1 MSSDSPHTEIEQ
13 MPEATSPNLVLRKAE
28 AADVPRILAFIRALA
43 EYEHEPDQV
52 VLTEA
57 ELLRDGFGP
66 APRFFCLLAEYDG
79 AEAGFALYFPIYSTW
94 RGPSIHLEDLF
105 VHPALRGKGIGK
117 ALLTR
122 VAAIALAQGCRRLQ
136 WDVLEWNTTA
146 IAFYESL
153 GAYRMM
159 DWRTMRVTG
168 DQLAALAAL
177 STESQSVE

>member
-1 MSSDSPHTEIEQ
+1 
-13 MPEATSPNLVLRKAE
+13 MPESTQPGLVLREAA

-43 EYEHEPDQV
+43 EYEREPDQV
-52 VLTEA
+52 VLTEE
-57 ELLRDGFGP
+57 ELLRDGFGGV
-66 APRFFCLLAEYDG
+66 PRFFCLLAEYDG
-79 AEAGFALYFPIYSTW
+79 VEAGFALYFPIYSTW

-105 VHPALRGKGIGK
+105 VHPGMRGKGVGK

-122 VAAIALAQGCRRLQ
+122 VAATALAQGCRRLQ

-168 DQLAALAAL
+168 DQLHALAA
-177 STESQSVE
+177 QSVQ

>member
-1 MSSDSPHTEIEQ
+1 MLQ
-13 MPEATSPNLVLRKAE
+13 ATPAIHLRE
-28 AADVPRILAFIRALA
+28 TTPADVPQILTFIRALA
-43 EYEHEPDQV
+43 DYEREPDQV

-57 ELLRDGFGP
+57 ELLRDGFGEGKN
-66 APRFFCLLAEYDG
+66 PRYRCLFAELD
-79 AEAGFALYFPIYSTW
+79 ARPVAFALFFPIYSTW

-105 VHPALRGKGIGK
+105 VYPEARGKGIGK

-122 VAAIALAQGCRRLQ
+122 VAAIAIAEGCRRLQ

-168 DQLAALAAL
+168 DQLHTLAAQ
-177 STESQSVE
+177 STT

>member
-1 MSSDSPHTEIEQ
+1 MSQSTQ
-13 MPEATSPNLVLRKAE
+13 TGLVLRE
-28 AADVPRILAFIRALA
+28 AVASDVPRILSFIRALA
-43 EYEHEPDQV
+43 EYEREPDQV
-52 VLTEA
+52 VLTEE

-66 APRFFCLLAEYDG
+66 SPRYFCLLAEYDG

-105 VHPALRGKGIGK
+105 VHPDLRGKGVGK

-168 DQLAALAAL
+168 DQLNALAA
-177 STESQSVE
+177 QSVQ